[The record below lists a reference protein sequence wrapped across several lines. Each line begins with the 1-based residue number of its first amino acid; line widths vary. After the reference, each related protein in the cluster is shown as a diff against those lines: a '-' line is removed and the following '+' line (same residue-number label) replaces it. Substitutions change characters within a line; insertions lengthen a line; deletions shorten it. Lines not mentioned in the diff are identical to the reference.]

1 MTGEVELGPGEDG
14 LVLGLDVGL
23 ALGEVDGL
31 LLGELDTPGPGDAL
45 CPEDA
50 PGEGLHPQTAFKIF
64 CSTSVQGN
72 SAHGMQATV
81 HEQFSARSPGPT
93 ASSLQGKTGR
103 HYATM
108 ALWQACPEEDC
119 SCV

>member
-1 MTGEVELGPGEDG
+1 MTGEFELGPGGDG
-14 LVLGLDVGL
+14 LVLELDAGL

-50 PGEGLHPQTAFKIF
+50 PGEGLHPQTAFEKF
-64 CSTSVQGN
+64 CSTSAQG
-72 SAHGMQATV
+72 SPAHGMQATV

-93 ASSLQGKTGR
+93 AHSLQGKTGR
-103 HYATM
+103 HYAAM
-108 ALWQACPEEDC
+108 ALRQACPEEDC
-119 SCV
+119 SWV